1 MSISIICDA
10 YVVLYNSYAYYGLS
24 YFIKVSVR
32 EPGFPAVVGGINI
45 RVWLNLADRYLIC
58 QQLQNFTFRQL

>member
-10 YVVLYNSYAYYGLS
+10 YVVLCNSYAYYGLS

-32 EPGFPAVVGGINI
+32 EPGLPAVVGGINR
-45 RVWLNLADRYLIC
+45 RVFAY
-58 QQLQNFTFRQL
+58 FG

>member
-1 MSISIICDA
+1 MSIRIKCDA

-32 EPGFPAVVGGINI
+32 EPGFPTVVGGINR
-45 RVWLNLADRYLIC
+45 RVFAY
-58 QQLQNFTFRQL
+58 FG

>member
-1 MSISIICDA
+1 MSISICDA

-32 EPGFPAVVGGINI
+32 EPGFPAVVGGI
-45 RVWLNLADRYLIC
+45 
-58 QQLQNFTFRQL
+58 QNEQKKNSNAF

>member
-1 MSISIICDA
+1 MSISICDA

-32 EPGFPAVVGGINI
+32 EPGLPAVVGGINR
-45 RVWLNLADRYLIC
+45 RVFAYKCEIVTHNP
-58 QQLQNFTFRQL
+58 

>member
-24 YFIKVSVR
+24 YVIKVSVR
-32 EPGFPAVVGGINI
+32 EPGFPAVVGGINR
-45 RVWLNLADRYLIC
+45 RVLA
-58 QQLQNFTFRQL
+58 